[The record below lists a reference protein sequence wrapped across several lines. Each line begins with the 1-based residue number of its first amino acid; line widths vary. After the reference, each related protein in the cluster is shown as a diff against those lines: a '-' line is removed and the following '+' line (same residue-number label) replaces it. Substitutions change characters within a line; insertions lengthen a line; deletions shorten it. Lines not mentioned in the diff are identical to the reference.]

1 MKHTRKVSGFGL
13 AELIVALGVLGLLL
27 ALFGVSLHQTR
38 TFSHANW
45 TRQHCIAAAQAKLD
59 SLQARYPLTEAE
71 AKRLWPRIE
80 LTTSHAQGQGPW
92 QGLTC
97 VTVVAR
103 SQSYRQPI
111 HVTLSR
117 YMEPARAQSGGD
129 S

>member
-1 MKHTRKVSGFGL
+1 MKRNCSTSGFSL
-13 AELIVALGVLGLLL
+13 AELIVALGVLGLMLS
-27 ALFGVSLHQTR
+27 LFGMSLHRTR

-59 SLQARYPLTEAE
+59 SLEAGHRLTEAE

-80 LTTSHAQGQGPW
+80 LTLSRAEGEGLW
-92 QGLTC
+92 QGLTH
-97 VTVVAR
+97 VTVVAS

-117 YMEPARAQSGGD
+117 YMEPARVQSGGD